1 VRVKTAVCRTIFWA
15 HRQSL

>member
-1 VRVKTAVCRTIFWA
+1 VKTAVCRTIFWA